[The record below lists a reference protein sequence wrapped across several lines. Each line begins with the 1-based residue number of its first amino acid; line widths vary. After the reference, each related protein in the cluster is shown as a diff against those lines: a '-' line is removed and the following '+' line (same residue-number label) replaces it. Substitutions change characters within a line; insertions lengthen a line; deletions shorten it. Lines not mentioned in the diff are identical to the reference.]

1 MIVEFI
7 SDRRHIGDISS
18 TKSSPYYRLLGSDIA
33 KSTRY
38 VPAFQRNLLL
48 TSSG

>member
-7 SDRRHIGDISS
+7 SDRFHVGDTSR
-18 TKSSPYYRLLGSDIA
+18 TKSSPDYRLLGSDTA

-38 VPAFQRNLLL
+38 VPAFQTNLLL
-48 TSSG
+48 TLSG